1 MKEYVLI
8 TPNKIKNKIIEIV
21 RIKYYNYNIKFMSLE
36 DFIKKYI
43 FDYNNKTIY
52 YLMKEY
58 DINLSSALVY
68 INNLYYISDKLD
80 NNKMNIL
87 KEMKEYLDNNTVEGV
102 YTLKSVYDLIKKK
115 NINAPFICL
124 IYDIVFNGKDANDL
138 ISFLRDKK

>member
-52 YLMKEY
+52 YLMKEFF
-58 DINLSSALVY
+58 LSY
-68 INNLYYISDKLD
+68 
-80 NNKMNIL
+80 
-87 KEMKEYLDNNTVEGV
+87 VE
-102 YTLKSVYDLIKKK
+102 
-115 NINAPFICL
+115 
-124 IYDIVFNGKDANDL
+124 
-138 ISFLRDKK
+138 

>member
-68 INNLYYISDKLD
+68 INNLYYI
-80 NNKMNIL
+80 
-87 KEMKEYLDNNTVEGV
+87 
-102 YTLKSVYDLIKKK
+102 
-115 NINAPFICL
+115 
-124 IYDIVFNGKDANDL
+124 
-138 ISFLRDKK
+138 R